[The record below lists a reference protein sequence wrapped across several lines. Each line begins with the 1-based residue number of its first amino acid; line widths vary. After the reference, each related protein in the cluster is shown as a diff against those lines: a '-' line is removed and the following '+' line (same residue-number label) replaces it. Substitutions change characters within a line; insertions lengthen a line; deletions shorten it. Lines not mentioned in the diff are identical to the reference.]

1 MQLIYSSA
9 FFSLSRKEMWMKK
22 SFLNSLTT
30 KFLFSSLKNL
40 TIVLII
46 ITSAVVEGQEKKIGT
61 TGIRTIYLIRHGDY
75 NHEDDRDADVGKELV
90 PLGIAQAR
98 LVASRLKSL
107 PVKITS
113 IISSTMTRARQTA
126 LIINQ
131 EFPELELQQYRLI
144 RECTPPTWRI
154 DIMKR
159 EDPQELKNC
168 MDSLEIAFKKF
179 FIPSPDDEDRNDVIV
194 CHGNVIRYFVTKVL
208 NVNTLS
214 WLQMSI
220 GNCSLTIVRIKPDGT
235 MKLDSFSD
243 SGHIPLNMQTY
254 TGGNNDIKKL
264 KIQSE
269 K

>member
-1 MQLIYSSA
+1 MRNYLFDTLLSKLLFTSLIPI
-9 FFSLSRKEMWMKK
+9 
-22 SFLNSLTT
+22 TT
-30 KFLFSSLKNL
+30 
-40 TIVLII
+40 ILII
-46 ITSAVVEGQEKKIGT
+46 VAFTAIQGQETETK
-61 TGIRTIYLIRHGDY
+61 GIRTIYLIRHGDY
-75 NHEDDRDADVGKELV
+75 NHEDERDPDVGKELV
-90 PLGIAQAR
+90 PLGIAQAK

-113 IISSTMTRARQTA
+113 LISSTMTRARQTA
-126 LIINQ
+126 MIINQ
-131 EFPELELQQYRLI
+131 EFSELELQQYRLI

-179 FIPSPDDEDRNDVIV
+179 FIPSPDNEDRNDVIV